1 VKHAREPIGLP
12 SIMHSVKAE
21 YMYLGLGQNFDTSAT
36 FPAIPADGTGFS
48 TTHLSGIHTA
58 KIGLNYK
65 WDWFAMFR

>member
-1 VKHAREPIGLP
+1 
-12 SIMHSVKAE
+12 
-21 YMYLGLGQNFDTSAT
+21 MYLGLGQNFDTSAT